1 MIRGRGRQY
10 QIHEPAEIKVKM
22 KISPVVVSVKVIVV
36 DTVLCMVGSV
46 GSTNAVVSSSA
57 GEETLTFSAVM
68 WDVISS
74 VWGTA
79 DDVTSSP
86 DVLGIPLSV
95 LVGVI
100 VCVQPSTCSG
110 SVSLDHL
117 AETWNRTAPGTM
129 EKLPWFNITAS
140 SE

>member
-1 MIRGRGRQY
+1 
-10 QIHEPAEIKVKM
+10 M
-22 KISPVVVSVKVIVV
+22 KTSPVVVSVKVIVV
-36 DTVLCMVGSV
+36 DIVLCVVGSV
-46 GSTNAVVSSSA
+46 GSTAAVVSSSA
-57 GEETLTFSAVM
+57 GDVESGEETLTFSAVM

-74 VWGTA
+74 VWGT
-79 DDVTSSP
+79 DDGVTSSP
-86 DVLGIPLSV
+86 DVLGIPLAV

-117 AETWNRTAPGTM
+117 AETWNRTAPGTI
-129 EKLPWFNITAS
+129 EKLPWFNSTAS